1 MNQIPNRLLIIDDEA
16 GICDFVSGVA
26 EKLGYEVRATGDPN
40 KFLSLLG
47 DFKPSILILDL
58 NMPEVD
64 GIELLRILGADHYQ
78 GAVLLMS
85 GMDPKVRAAAEKSG
99 TSHGLNML
107 GVLEK
112 PMLVSDLR
120 HTLQKARTTQRVT
133 TAGDLREALEL
144 GQLTVHYQP
153 KVVRQQEAGWRIE
166 GAEALVRWQH
176 PEFGL
181 VMPNEFI
188 PLAEEAGL
196 ISALTDYVLRAA
208 VEQMRVWH
216 DSGMDV
222 GVAVN
227 VAGDLMSDL
236 DFPDRLVVLLNEYG
250 VDSSRLTLEATERTA
265 MEVSRRSI
273 DVLTRLRL
281 KGIQLS
287 IDDFGTGYS
296 SLRQLLRL
304 PFNELKIDRSFIME
318 ASSNADARTIVKAS
332 INLAHNLNMSV
343 CAEGVESQ
351 EIWDFLFAEGCD
363 KAQGYFFSKPV
374 SAAAFEKLFHD
385 RYSAADDARSKERI
399 LVAVKMA
406 SKSTIS
412 ARE

>member
-1 MNQIPNRLLIIDDEA
+1 MNQIPNRLLIIDDESA
-16 GICDFVSGVA
+16 ICDFVSHVA
-26 EKLGYEVRATGDPN
+26 EGLGYEVSATGDPD
-40 KFLSLLG
+40 KFLSLLS
-47 DFKPSILILDL
+47 DFRPSTLIIDL

-64 GIELLRILGADHYQ
+64 GIELLRVLGADHYQ

-85 GMDPKVRAAAEKSG
+85 GVDSQVLVAAQKSG

-112 PMLVSDLR
+112 PLLVSDLR
-120 HTLQKARTTQRVT
+120 HTLHNARTTLRVT
-133 TAGDLREALEL
+133 TESELRNALEL

-153 KVVRQQEAGWRIE
+153 KVARHQERGWQIE

-188 PLAEEAGL
+188 PLAEEVGL
-196 ISALTDYVLRAA
+196 ISTITDYVLRAA

-216 DSGMDV
+216 DSGINV

-227 VAGDLMSDL
+227 VENTIVSDL
-236 DFPDRLVVLLNEYG
+236 DFPDRLVALCNEYG
-250 VDSSRLTLEATERTA
+250 VDSSKLTLEATERAA
-265 MEVSRRSI
+265 MEVSQRSL

-296 SLRQLLRL
+296 SLSQLLRL
-304 PFNELKIDRSFIME
+304 PFSELKIDRSFVTQ
-318 ASSNADARTIVKAS
+318 ASSDADARTIVRAA
-332 INLAHNLNMSV
+332 INLAHNLDMSV

-351 EIWDFLFAEGCD
+351 EVWDFLDTEGCD
-363 KAQGYFFSKPV
+363 KVQGFLFSEPV
-374 SAAAFEKLFHD
+374 SATTFEKLSHD
-385 RYSAADDARSKERI
+385 GHGVASDAKRNEPDLATVGMDSEWTN
-399 LVAVKMA
+399 
-406 SKSTIS
+406 SEQT
-412 ARE
+412 

>member
-1 MNQIPNRLLIIDDEA
+1 MDQTSNRLLIIDDEA
-16 GICDFVSGVA
+16 AICDFVSGVA
-26 EKLGYEVRATGDPN
+26 ERLGYQVRATGDPDE
-40 KFLSLLG
+40 FLSLLG
-47 DFKPSILILDL
+47 DFRPSTLILDL
-58 NMPEVD
+58 NMPEID

-78 GAVLLMS
+78 GAVLLIS
-85 GMDPKVRAAAEKSG
+85 GVDPKVLAAAEKSG

-112 PMLVSDLR
+112 PMLVSELR
-120 HTLQKARTTQRVT
+120 HTLQKARTTLRVT
-133 TAGDLREALEL
+133 TESELRKALEF

-153 KVVRQQEAGWRIE
+153 VVARHQERRWRIE

-216 DSGMDV
+216 DSGMNV

-227 VAGDLMSDL
+227 VASNLMSDL
-236 DFPDRLVVLLNEYG
+236 DFPDRLMTLLREYD
-250 VDSSRLTLEATERTA
+250 VDSPKLTLEVTERTA
-265 MEVSRRSI
+265 IEASQHSV
-273 DVLTRLRL
+273 DVLTRLRV

-287 IDDFGTGYS
+287 VDGFGTGYLWLS
-296 SLRQLLRL
+296 QLLQL
-304 PFNELKIDRSFIME
+304 PFNELKIDRSFVME
-318 ASSNADARTIVKAS
+318 ASSNVDARAIVKAS

-351 EIWDFLFAEGCD
+351 EIGDFLYAEGCD

-374 SAAAFEKLFHD
+374 SAAAFEKLLHD
-385 RYSAADDARSKERI
+385 RHSAAADAKRIERI
-399 LVAVKMA
+399 LVAVNMA
-406 SKSTIS
+406 SKSTNS
-412 ARE
+412 AQE